1 MAILLLDDG
10 TVENDLSEIV
20 RELEPLGINLRHY
33 DPGTSLLF
41 PELLEQETIT
51 ESEKRYILGLHNSVF
66 ECLQQENGYLW
77 SDLLNI
83 HPGSP
88 NLDTWIATYGR
99 YHTHNAAEAMYLLAG
114 EMIYG
119 FVKPDGG
126 QVQLL
131 MKSQDYLNIP
141 AGVEHWCS
149 FSASLHFK
157 VIRYFTTVEGWIPN
171 YTGSHQQF
179 KI

>member
-10 TVENDLSEIV
+10 TTENDLSEIV
-20 RELEPLGINLRHY
+20 RELEVLGIKLRHY

-41 PELLEQETIT
+41 PELIEQETIT
-51 ESEKRYILGLHNSVF
+51 DSQKRHIVVVHNSVF
-66 ECLQQENGYLW
+66 EFLQQENGYLW

-88 NLDTWIATYGR
+88 NLDTWMATYGR
-99 YHTHNAAEAMYLLAG
+99 YHTHNASEAIYLLAG

-119 FVKPDGG
+119 FVKPDGS
-126 QVQLL
+126 QIQLL
-131 MKSQDYLNIP
+131 VQSQDYLHIP

-149 FSASLHFK
+149 FSACLHFK
-157 VIRYFTTVEGWIPN
+157 VIRYFTTVEGWMPN
-171 YTGSHQQF
+171 YTDTHQQF

>member
-1 MAILLLDDG
+1 MAILLLEDG
-10 TVENDLSEIV
+10 TTESDLSAIAH
-20 RELEPLGINLRHY
+20 ELEPLGIKLRHY

-41 PELLEQETIT
+41 PELMEQETVT
-51 ESEKRYILGLHNSVF
+51 DVEKRHIVGLHNSVF
-66 ECLQQENGYLW
+66 EFLQQENGYLW

-88 NLDTWIATYGR
+88 NLETWMATYGS
-99 YHTHNAAEAMYLLAG
+99 YHTHNAAEAIYLLAG
-114 EMIYG
+114 EITYG
-119 FVKPDGG
+119 FVKPDRT

-131 MKSQDYLNIP
+131 ITSQDYLHIP

-157 VIRYFTTVEGWIPN
+157 VIRYFTTVEGWMPI
-171 YTGSHQQF
+171 YTGTHQQF